1 LKVDWS
7 TEAYCLIG
15 DPVSHSLSPTMLN
28 VAFEQA
34 GLNCVYMAFKV
45 SRENL
50 EMAVKGLKA
59 LGFKGFNVTIPH
71 KVEILKFLD
80 DLDEASK
87 MIEAVNVVKRE
98 NESLKGYNTDGLG
111 ALKALEEAGVKVKGK
126 GVLVLGAGGASR
138 AICFTLA
145 RETSRL
151 VIANRTLDKAVK
163 LAKDIKFKL
172 GVEAKPISLK
182 YEELKREVKDV
193 DIIINATSV
202 GMHPNV
208 DECPIDPN
216 LIEEGKTVFDI
227 VYKPLKTR
235 LLREAEARGAKTV
248 DGLSMLVYV
257 AAGSFE
263 IWTGLKPPVEAM
275 FRAALEKIGEEGFG

>member
-1 LKVDWS
+1 
-7 TEAYCLIG
+7 
-15 DPVSHSLSPTMLN
+15 MLN
-28 VAFEQA
+28 VAFEQL
-34 GLNCVYMAFKV
+34 GLNSIYMAFRV
-45 SRENL
+45 PRENL
-50 EMAVKGLKA
+50 EKAVKGLRA

-111 ALKALEEAGVKVKGK
+111 ALKALEEAGVKVKGR
-126 GVLVLGAGGASR
+126 GALVLGAGGASR

-145 RETSRL
+145 REASRL

-202 GMHPNV
+202 GMYPNI
-208 DECPIDPN
+208 DECPINPD

-227 VYKPLKTR
+227 VYKPLKTK
-235 LLREAEARGAKTV
+235 LLKEAEARGAKTV